1 MFSVAAVAHCTSMV
15 KSSTETYYKLD
26 ATIGKNG
33 EICRV
38 VGQSNVE
45 SQEYTVSAELLNQ
58 AGWQGINSGHPGV
71 LFNAVDENNF
81 DFVYFRWVTGK
92 AGCWS
97 EESKEVK
104 IKNDFWGFHKWMN
117 ELSIKLK

>member
-1 MFSVAAVAHCTSMV
+1 VFFSVILLFYFLYATYIDGDNFSVAAVTRCTSMV
-15 KSSTETYYKLD
+15 KSPTENHYKLD
-26 ATIGKNG
+26 ATISQNN

-45 SQEYTVSAELLNQ
+45 WQEYTVSAELLNQ

-81 DFVYFRWVTGK
+81 DFVYFR
-92 AGCWS
+92 
-97 EESKEVK
+97 
-104 IKNDFWGFHKWMN
+104 
-117 ELSIKLK
+117 

>member
-1 MFSVAAVAHCTSMV
+1 MARCTSMV
-15 KSSTETYYKLD
+15 KSPTENYYTLV
-26 ATIGKNG
+26 ATAAKNS

-45 SQEYTVSAELLNQ
+45 SQQYTLSAELLNQ

-81 DFVYFRWVTGK
+81 DFVYFR
-92 AGCWS
+92 
-97 EESKEVK
+97 
-104 IKNDFWGFHKWMN
+104 
-117 ELSIKLK
+117 